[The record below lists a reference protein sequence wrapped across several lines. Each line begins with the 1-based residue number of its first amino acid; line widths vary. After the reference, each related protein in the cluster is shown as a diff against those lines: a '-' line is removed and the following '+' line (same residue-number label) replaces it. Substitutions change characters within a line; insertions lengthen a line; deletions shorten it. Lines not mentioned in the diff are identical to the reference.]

1 MTIKVIGEAVP
12 CREPL
17 QSQIHGPQVRQ
28 LRCPPPSRRQ
38 SGAPGRSG
46 ATGRQ
51 LQNEDRSLWQN
62 KPVDKEWSGQGQ
74 WCETAPERRK
84 QVQKS
89 FCKPGNKVFSQ
100 GTEKPQTNQSFS
112 SSHTL
117 KGVHSIVQC
126 HKSLLCT
133 GQKLFPIMGKHNAF
147 SHLLKKGNS
156 KLSFHL

>member
-1 MTIKVIGEAVP
+1 MEEKIMTIKVIGEAFP

-84 QVQKS
+84 Q
-89 FCKPGNKVFSQ
+89 
-100 GTEKPQTNQSFS
+100 
-112 SSHTL
+112 
-117 KGVHSIVQC
+117 
-126 HKSLLCT
+126 
-133 GQKLFPIMGKHNAF
+133 GQNA
-147 SHLLKKGNS
+147 LRKARQAAVR
-156 KLSFHL
+156 

>member
-1 MTIKVIGEAVP
+1 MTIKVIGEAFP

-84 QVQKS
+84 Q
-89 FCKPGNKVFSQ
+89 
-100 GTEKPQTNQSFS
+100 
-112 SSHTL
+112 
-117 KGVHSIVQC
+117 
-126 HKSLLCT
+126 
-133 GQKLFPIMGKHNAF
+133 GQKALRNACIECKTDIF
-147 SHLLKKGNS
+147 SGYCFRNRSASPGTKS
-156 KLSFHL
+156 SPRVQRSPRRISPSPRPTR

>member
-1 MTIKVIGEAVP
+1 MTIKVIGEAFP

-62 KPVDKEWSGQGQ
+62 KPVDKEWSGQGK

-84 QVQKS
+84 Q
-89 FCKPGNKVFSQ
+89 
-100 GTEKPQTNQSFS
+100 
-112 SSHTL
+112 
-117 KGVHSIVQC
+117 
-126 HKSLLCT
+126 
-133 GQKLFPIMGKHNAF
+133 GQNA
-147 SHLLKKGNS
+147 LRKARQAAVR
-156 KLSFHL
+156 

>member
-1 MTIKVIGEAVP
+1 MTIKVIGEAFP

-84 QVQKS
+84 QGQNACAKPVKQLSGDACIECKTDIFSGYCFRNRSASPGTKSSPRVQRS
-89 FCKPGNKVFSQ
+89 PRRISPSPRP
-100 GTEKPQTNQSFS
+100 TR
-112 SSHTL
+112 
-117 KGVHSIVQC
+117 
-126 HKSLLCT
+126 
-133 GQKLFPIMGKHNAF
+133 
-147 SHLLKKGNS
+147 
-156 KLSFHL
+156 